1 MKRLLA
7 IATLLIGFSLAQVPA
22 YPENTIGGG
31 YAFKFGLPSGLGGF
45 LVQGSTFLPF
55 SPLGIDTGLD
65 LEVALTEQLSVWAMI
80 KANLLPALTIADLS
94 MAVSLGLD
102 LTYKNGGFGARFGPL
117 ATFEFPGFALS
128 AYTGIGFLNGFS
140 FAYGLGGRLYLD
152 PLAIEVA
159 TSDRYDLKLAVL
171 YLW

>member
-1 MKRLLA
+1 MKRLMA
-7 IATLLIGFSLAQVPA
+7 IATLLIGFALAQTPA

-31 YAFKFGLPSGLGGF
+31 YAFKFGGTGGF
-45 LVQGSTFLPF
+45 LIQGSTLLPF

-65 LEVALTEQLSVWAMI
+65 LEVALTDKLSVWALI
-80 KANLLPALTIADLS
+80 KANLLPALTVADLS

-102 LTYKNGGFGARFGPL
+102 LTYKNDGFGVRLGPI
-117 ATFEFPGFALS
+117 ATLEFPGLAFS

-152 PLAIEVA
+152 PIALEVA

>member
-7 IATLLIGFSLAQVPA
+7 LATLLIGFALAQVPA

-31 YAFKFGLPSGLGGF
+31 YAFRFGGQGGF

-65 LEVALTEQLSVWAMI
+65 LEVALTDKLSVWALL
-80 KANLLPALTIADLS
+80 KANLLPALTVADLS
-94 MAVSLGLD
+94 LAVSLGLD
-102 LTYKNGGFGARFGPL
+102 LTYKNEGFGARFGPL

-128 AYTGIGFLNGFS
+128 SYLGIGFLNGFS

-152 PLAIEVA
+152 PLAIEIA